1 MSAVDFELVAE
12 LREDQGKGASRRLRH
27 ANKVPGIIYG
37 AGKDPVAISVVHHDL
52 WNHLQHEAFYSH
64 VLTIKIGKKTEKG
77 ILKDL
82 QRHPA
87 KAQLLHFD
95 ILRVKAGEKLK
106 TKVPLHFLNEET
118 SPGVKAGGVVS
129 HNVTELE
136 IECLPK
142 NLPEYIEVDAAEL
155 ELGHAIHLSQLTL
168 PEGVEMVLHGELDEA
183 HDQPVVSIN
192 EPKKVVEE
200 EPVEAADE
208 AADDAA
214 PEAADDDAEKGEDAG
229 E

>member
-1 MSAVDFELVAE
+1 MSADDFELVAE

-37 AGKDPVAISVVHHDL
+37 AGKDPVAISVVHHEL
-52 WNHLQHEAFYSH
+52 LNHLENEAFYSH

-87 KAQLLHFD
+87 KPRLLHFD

-106 TKVPLHFLNEET
+106 TKAPLHFINEDIA
-118 SPGVKAGGVVS
+118 PGVKAGGVVS
-129 HNVTELE
+129 HTVTELE

-142 NLPEYIEVDAAEL
+142 NLPEYIEVDVAAL
-155 ELGHAIHLSQLTL
+155 ELGHAIHLSELTM

-192 EPKKVVEE
+192 EPKKIVEE
-200 EPVEAADE
+200 EPVD
-208 AADDAA
+208 A
-214 PEAADDDAEKGEDAG
+214 PESAEVPTVADQEKGEDAG

>member
-1 MSAVDFELVAE
+1 MAVACDDEAGLGARIGAIGGRGGMGGVDHGDRGPA
-12 LREDQGKGASRRLRH
+12 QGDGAAL
-27 ANKVPGIIYG
+27 
-37 AGKDPVAISVVHHDL
+37 
-52 WNHLQHEAFYSH
+52 
-64 VLTIKIGKKTEKG
+64 
-77 ILKDL
+77 
-82 QRHPA
+82 
-87 KAQLLHFD
+87 
-95 ILRVKAGEKLK
+95 
-106 TKVPLHFLNEET
+106 
-118 SPGVKAGGVVS
+118 VKAGGVVS

-142 NLPEYIEVDAAEL
+142 NLPEYIEVDVAEL

-200 EPVEAADE
+200 EPVEAADD

-214 PEAADDDAEKGEDAG
+214 PEAAADDAEKGEDAG

>member
-1 MSAVDFELVAE
+1 MSAEDFILNAE

-27 ANKVPGIIYG
+27 AGKVPGVIYG
-37 AGKDPVAISVVHHDL
+37 AGKEAVAISVAHNELFHHL
-52 WNHLQHEAFYSH
+52 EHEAFYSH
-64 VLTIKIGKKTEKG
+64 VLEIKVGKKIEKG

-87 KAQLLHFD
+87 KPLLLHFD

-106 TKVPLHFLNEET
+106 TNVPLHFINEE
-118 SPGVKAGGVVS
+118 SSVGVKAGGVVS

-142 NLPEYIEVDAAEL
+142 NLPEYIEVDVANL
-155 ELGHAIHLSQLTL
+155 EVGHAIHLSELQL
-168 PEGVEMVLHGELDEA
+168 PAGVELVNHGELDAA
-183 HDQPVVSIN
+183 HDQPVVSIA

-200 EPVEAADE
+200 EPAAEVAADAVPAGDE
-208 AADDAA
+208 GK
-214 PEAADDDAEKGEDAG
+214 EEAG
-229 E
+229 EE

>member
-1 MSAVDFELVAE
+1 MSAEDFILNAE

-37 AGKDPVAISVVHHDL
+37 AGKEAVAISVAHNELFHHL
-52 WNHLQHEAFYSH
+52 EHEAFYSH
-64 VLTIKIGKKTEKG
+64 VLEIKIGKKTEKG

-87 KAQLLHFD
+87 KPLLLHFD

-106 TKVPLHFLNEET
+106 TKVPVHFINEDT
-118 SPGVKAGGVVS
+118 CVGVKAGGVVS

-142 NLPEYIEVDAAEL
+142 NLPEYIEVDLANVEI
-155 ELGHAIHLSQLTL
+155 GHAVHLSELQLPT
-168 PEGVEMVLHGELDEA
+168 GVELVNHGELDAA
-183 HDQPVVSIN
+183 HDQPVASVN
-192 EPKKVVEE
+192 EPKKVV
-200 EPVEAADE
+200 VE
-208 AADDAA
+208 DDA
-214 PEAADDDAEKGEDAG
+214 PEAPAEVPVGDEGKEEEAG
-229 E
+229 EE